1 MLLRSLASAFLM
13 YSRIPMPKVEWR
25 EENRRYALCFFP
37 LIGLVI
43 GALLF
48 LWDCICGL
56 LFIKGMIRGAVAL
69 MLPVLVTGGIHIDGF
84 CDTVDALSSYSGKS
98 RSLEIMKDPHIGSFA
113 VIALCSMM
121 LLQFALLCEINNY
134 AAVAVSFVLS
144 RSISG
149 LAAVTMKNARSG
161 GSLQSFSRPAH
172 KQITVTVL
180 SVTAVLC
187 ALAEISTG
195 LMTGVFVC
203 AAAALCLV
211 YYRFT
216 AYRRFGG
223 ITGDTEG
230 WFLQITETAI
240 LTAVYITEV
249 LAI

>member
-1 MLLRSLASAFLM
+1 
-13 YSRIPMPKVEWR
+13 
-25 EENRRYALCFFP
+25 
-37 LIGLVI
+37 
-43 GALLF
+43 
-48 LWDCICGL
+48 
-56 LFIKGMIRGAVAL
+56 
-69 MLPVLVTGGIHIDGF
+69 
-84 CDTVDALSSYSGKS
+84 
-98 RSLEIMKDPHIGSFA
+98 MKDPHIGSFA